1 MYPNY
6 EIVREADGKVKTYL
20 DTFGRP
26 VLTFKAKN
34 LEENHIK
41 NIEVSWCYLIL
52 KFWKLVYNIK
62 HKNIFQT
69 ECMVYVFHI
78 TGSLVSLHHE

>member
-41 NIEVSWCYLIL
+41 NIEVSWCYSIL

-62 HKNIFQT
+62 HKNIF
-69 ECMVYVFHI
+69 
-78 TGSLVSLHHE
+78 